1 MTADN
6 PVDRPQDTRGIVR
19 RLTVENL
26 TGRSATFILEPWG
39 CQYPMAPGQKFV
51 VEQLGPPQDDELWLV
66 SPEESGEDIVVWAG
80 LKSNARILREDGRVV
95 VDW

>member
-1 MTADN
+1 
-6 PVDRPQDTRGIVR
+6 
-19 RLTVENL
+19 
-26 TGRSATFILEPWG
+26 
-39 CQYPMAPGQKFV
+39 MAPGQKFV

-80 LKSNARILREDGRVV
+80 LKSNARILREDGSVV